1 MYHGSRRL
9 RPRRQRRSPS
19 GLLLLPFLLPLLV
32 IVVMTRSDLARG
44 EPAPRGGA
52 GADGGSGFPGLDGM
66 PGPVTGSHKPP
77 PNALKRTD
85 IFPDF
90 QQKYAQLRQLQ
101 ADMQGK
107 LLTVPDPDRRRCDEF
122 LKKLDTGVIM
132 LLPRGM
138 YETVVDL
145 RGGGAYYS
153 FVLKTHEY
161 GHGSDIELS
170 SEGRLTCGFAG
181 RDYGYFLPLGD
192 VAPDDLASLVAA
204 APPAKVNLPAGAGG
218 AAGGEWSWQEMWSDT
233 PVDSSRVRNVESRN
247 FAKVPGVDGR
257 GVSAGAGKSFLL
269 RSVSPSRSDVLV
281 AFRILDEFD
290 DGSIVLAWKLLKSY
304 GAHEEPGRE
313 QQRRLML
320 QRMQQ
325 LQQQRQ
331 QQMAV
336 PGRAPARP

>member
-1 MYHGSRRL
+1 MHHA
-9 RPRRQRRSPS
+9 PRRFPALRFSAALM
-19 GLLLLPFLLPLLV
+19 LLLLILTKPAV
-32 IVVMTRSDLARG
+32 ADRAGG
-44 EPAPRGGA
+44 EPSAPAGPGGA
-52 GADGGSGFPGLDGM
+52 VPPLATGL
-66 PGPVTGSHKPP
+66 HKPP
-77 PNALKRTD
+77 PDAMKRSD
-85 IFPDF
+85 AFADLP
-90 QQKYAQLRQLQ
+90 QQLAQLYRLQ
-101 ADMQGK
+101 ADVQEK
-107 LLTVPDPDRRRCDEF
+107 LLAVPDRDRRRCEDF
-122 LKKLDTGVIM
+122 LKKIDTGVIT

-233 PVDSSRVRNVESRN
+233 PVDSSRAHNVESRK
-247 FAKVPGVDGR
+247 FAQMAGVDGR
-257 GVSAGAGKSFLL
+257 GVSAAAGKSFLL

-290 DGSIVLAWKLLKSY
+290 DGSIVLAWKLLKNY

-336 PGRAPARP
+336 PGRAPAPP